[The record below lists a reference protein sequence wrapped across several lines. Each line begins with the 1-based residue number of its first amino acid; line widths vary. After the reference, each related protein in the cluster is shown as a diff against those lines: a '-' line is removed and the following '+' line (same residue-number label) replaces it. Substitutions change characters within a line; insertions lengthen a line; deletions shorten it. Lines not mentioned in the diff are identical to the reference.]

1 MAFFENIRSTV
12 KKWLFPDFSHI
23 DSSNFLSIQNDKT
36 LSAVNPN
43 TALTFS
49 TVFACVRV
57 IAETIST
64 LPLFVYKING
74 NNKIKAK
81 DHSLYSLLHDSPNEE
96 CTSVSFIESLITQ
109 LLLQGNGFVEVV
121 RDNFNRVT
129 ELYLIDS
136 NKIRIFRDSNGNKM
150 FEYYDDGE
158 IITLSPSQVMHIAGL
173 GWNGVIGYSPIA
185 MMRKQITT
193 GLYQDNFALDFFS
206 KGVKKT
212 PILTHP
218 EHLSKEAK
226 ENMKKSF
233 WDAWNNGIVVLEEG
247 LKAEFA
253 TMNLSDAQFLESR
266 RFSVEEICRVFRVPP
281 HLIGDLS
288 RSTNNNIEHQSIEF
302 VTHTIRPW
310 CVRIEKALNGYL
322 LNNLERK
329 KYNIEFNL
337 DGLLRGDSLTRQ
349 QANQIKLN
357 NGVFTRN
364 EWRRQENLN
373 EVEDEY
379 GDEYFCSQQIRPIK
393 SVYAESTHQKV
404 PTRQSVG
411 ETSENESNQD
421 FNINNNENK
430 KLEEE
435 EKDAGKLMKLE
446 V

>member
-12 KKWLFPDFSHI
+12 KKWLFPDFSHN
-23 DSSNFLSIQNDKT
+23 DFAVLYGADKSNIS
-36 LSAVNPN
+36 VNEN

-57 IAETIST
+57 IAETIAT
-64 LPLFVYKING
+64 LPLFVYKIKNG
-74 NNKIKAK
+74 NRIRAYE
-81 DHSLYSLLHDSPNEE
+81 HSLYGLLHNAPNEE
-96 CTSVSFIESLITQ
+96 CTSVSFIESLITHI
-109 LLLQGNGFVEVV
+109 LLQGNGFVEVV
-121 RDNFNRVT
+121 RDNFNAVRG
-129 ELYLIDS
+129 LYLLDVS
-136 NKIRIFRDSNGNKM
+136 KMRVYRDDLGYIAYSKR
-150 FEYYDDGE
+150 
-158 IITLSPSQVMHIAGL
+158 QVMHIAGL
-173 GWNGVIGYSPIA
+173 GWNGVVGYSPIS
-185 MMRKQITT
+185 MMRKQIAT

-233 WDAWNNGIVVLEEG
+233 WNAWNNGIVVLEEG

-310 CVRIEKALNGYL
+310 CVRIEKALNGHL
-322 LNNLERK
+322 LNSYEKK
-329 KYNIEFNL
+329 KYLIEFNL
-337 DGLLRGDSLTRQ
+337 DGLLRGDTLTRQ
-349 QANQIKLN
+349 QANQIRFN
-357 NGVFTRN
+357 NGILTRN
-364 EWRRQENLN
+364 EWRKQDNLN
-373 EVEDEY
+373 EVEDKY
-379 GDEYFCSQQIRPIK
+379 GDEYFVSQQIRPIK
-393 SVYAESTHQKV
+393 TVY
-404 PTRQSVG
+404 

-421 FNINNNENK
+421 FNINNNDENK

-435 EKDAGKLMKLE
+435 EKDAGKQQ
-446 V
+446 

>member
-1 MAFFENIRSTV
+1 MLIKVISFIKDMSFIKNIGNSI

-23 DSSNFLSIQNDKT
+23 DGSNFLSIQNDKT

-57 IAETIST
+57 IAETIAT
-64 LPLFVYKING
+64 LPLFVYKVNG

-81 DHSLYSLLHDSPNEE
+81 DHCLYRLLHDSPNAE

-109 LLLQGNGFVEVV
+109 ILLQGNGFVEVV

-136 NKIRIFRDSNGNKM
+136 NKIKVYRDSNGNKM
-150 FEYYDDGE
+150 FEYYDDGK
-158 IITLSPSQVMHIAGL
+158 IITLSQLQVMHIAGL

-206 KGVKKT
+206 NGVKKV
-212 PILTHP
+212 PIISHP
-218 EHLSKEAK
+218 QQLSKEAK
-226 ENMKKSF
+226 QNLKESF
-233 WDAWNNGIVVLEEG
+233 REAWEKGIVVLEEG
-247 LKAEFA
+247 MKIDPI

-322 LNNLERK
+322 LSGLERK

-337 DGLLRGDSLTRQ
+337 DGLLRGDTLTRQ
-349 QANQIKLN
+349 QANQIKFN
-357 NGVFTRN
+357 NGVLTRD
-364 EWRRQENLN
+364 EWRSQENLN

-379 GDEYFCSQQIRPIK
+379 GDEYFVSQQIRPIK
-393 SVYAESTHQKV
+393 SVYE
-404 PTRQSVG
+404 
-411 ETSENESNQD
+411 ETKDNQN
-421 FNINNNENK
+421 FNINNNDKNK

-435 EKDAGKLMKLE
+435 DKNASE
-446 V
+446 

>member
-1 MAFFENIRSTV
+1 MSLIKNIGNYI

-74 NNKIKAK
+74 NNKVKAK

-109 LLLQGNGFVEVV
+109 ILLQGNGFVEVV

-150 FEYYDDGE
+150 FEYSDDGK
-158 IITLSPSQVMHIAGL
+158 IITLSPLQVMHIAGL

-206 KGVKKT
+206 NGVKKV
-212 PILTHP
+212 PIISHP
-218 EHLSKEAK
+218 QKLSSDAKKNLKE
-226 ENMKKSF
+226 SF
-233 WDAWNNGIVVLEEG
+233 REAWEKGIVVLEEG
-247 LKAEFA
+247 MKIDPI

-310 CVRIEKALNGYL
+310 CVRLEKALNGHL
-322 LNNLERK
+322 LNSYEKK
-329 KYNIEFNL
+329 KYLIEFNL
-337 DGLLRGDSLTRQ
+337 DGLLRGDTLTRQ
-349 QANQIKLN
+349 QANQIRFN
-357 NGVFTRN
+357 NGILTRN
-364 EWRRQENLN
+364 EWRKQDNLN
-373 EVEDEY
+373 EVEDKY
-379 GDEYFCSQQIRPIK
+379 GDEYFVSQQIRPIK
-393 SVYAESTHQKV
+393 TVY
-404 PTRQSVG
+404 
-411 ETSENESNQD
+411 ETSENEGYKD
-421 FNINNNENK
+421 FNNENTENK
-430 KLEEE
+430 ASRTSE
-435 EKDAGKLMKLE
+435 
-446 V
+446 

>member
-1 MAFFENIRSTV
+1 M
-12 KKWLFPDFSHI
+12 
-23 DSSNFLSIQNDKT
+23 SIQNDKT

-57 IAETIST
+57 IAETIAT
-64 LPLFVYKING
+64 LPLFVYKVNG

-81 DHSLYSLLHDSPNEE
+81 DHSLYRLLHDSPNAE

-109 LLLQGNGFVEVV
+109 ILLQGNGFVEVV

-136 NKIRIFRDSNGNKM
+136 NKIKVYRDSNGNKM
-150 FEYYDDGE
+150 FEYYDDGK
-158 IITLSPSQVMHIAGL
+158 IITLSPLQVMHIAGL

-206 KGVKKT
+206 NGVKKV
-212 PILTHP
+212 PIISHP
-218 EHLSKEAK
+218 QQLSKEAK
-226 ENMKKSF
+226 QNLKESF
-233 WDAWNNGIVVLEEG
+233 REAWEKGIVVLEEG
-247 LKAEFA
+247 MKIDPI

-322 LNNLERK
+322 LSGLERK

-337 DGLLRGDSLTRQ
+337 DGLLRGDTLTRQ
-349 QANQIKLN
+349 QANQIKFN
-357 NGVFTRN
+357 NGVLTRD
-364 EWRRQENLN
+364 EWRSQENLN

-379 GDEYFCSQQIRPIK
+379 GDEYFVSQQIRPIK
-393 SVYAESTHQKV
+393 SVYE
-404 PTRQSVG
+404 
-411 ETSENESNQD
+411 ETKDNQN
-421 FNINNNENK
+421 FNINNNDKNK

-435 EKDAGKLMKLE
+435 DKNASE
-446 V
+446 